1 MGTDSSGTVEFQE
14 FVQGLAT
21 FAEAK
26 EEKLRFVFSV
36 YDMDKDGFIS
46 REELYTVLQM
56 MVGSNLKEV
65 QLQQVVN
72 RTFRDVDKDLDGK
85 ISFEEFAAIIG
96 NLGVEKKMV
105 VQA

>member
-1 MGTDSSGTVEFQE
+1 MHRICLSTDLPFLRYNIC
-14 FVQGLAT
+14 FNNLA
-21 FAEAK
+21 
-26 EEKLRFVFSV
+26 RFVFSV

-46 REELYTVLQM
+46 REELYTVLKM

-72 RTFRDVDKDLDGK
+72 RTFRDVDKDMDGK
-85 ISFEEFAAIIG
+85 ISYEEFAAIIG

>member
-1 MGTDSSGTVEFQE
+1 MLVGYSLDLFICQII
-14 FVQGLAT
+14 FVFHLS
-21 FAEAK
+21 
-26 EEKLRFVFSV
+26 RFVFSV

-46 REELYTVLQM
+46 REELYTVLKM

-72 RTFRDVDKDLDGK
+72 RTFRDVDKDMDGK
-85 ISFEEFAAIIG
+85 ISYEEFAAIIG